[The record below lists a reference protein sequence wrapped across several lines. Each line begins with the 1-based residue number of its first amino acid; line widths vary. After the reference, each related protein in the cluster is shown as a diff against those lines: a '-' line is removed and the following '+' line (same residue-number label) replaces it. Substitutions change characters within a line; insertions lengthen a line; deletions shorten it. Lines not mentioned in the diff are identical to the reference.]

1 MLQKNIFRRI
11 FKACIFIQFNHIYC
25 LDYYKSLY
33 SFLCIR
39 LPELATRAT
48 FLSTECL
55 KAKGL
60 YRDAAAQFI
69 RMPSEADLPS
79 ALCLEQ
85 AAYCYINCKP
95 PKIRKYAFHII
106 LAGHRFSKAGQKKH
120 ALRSYKQAQQV
131 FE

>member
-1 MLQKNIFRRI
+1 M
-11 FKACIFIQFNHIYC
+11 
-25 LDYYKSLY
+25 
-33 SFLCIR
+33 
-39 LPELATRAT
+39 ATRAT
-48 FLSTECL
+48 FLSSECL

-69 RMPSEADLPS
+69 RMPSDADLPS

-131 FE
+131 FVLVVNLNICKNDNCLLFCNF

>member
-1 MLQKNIFRRI
+1 M
-11 FKACIFIQFNHIYC
+11 
-25 LDYYKSLY
+25 
-33 SFLCIR
+33 
-39 LPELATRAT
+39 ATRAT

-69 RMPSEADLPS
+69 RMPSDADLPS

-120 ALRSYKQAQQV
+120 ALRSYKQAEQV
-131 FE
+131 CCKCLS